1 MKCLVGV
8 DMDLRRVNK
17 ANGVDARVMEG
28 KVRTK
33 ISQSVQSEKGRGPWG
48 ERQVQELC

>member
-1 MKCLVGV
+1 
-8 DMDLRRVNK
+8 MDLRRVNK
-17 ANGVDARVMEG
+17 AHGGDPRVLDG